1 MARKIEH
8 TEEDQERIRLSNEN
22 KRRSLFD
29 IPNASSKLNHNE
41 LPDNTIEKI
50 ASKLELLKSTN
61 QNILGNKDFLTDNTD
76 NLSGSKNTHTDKKTG
91 SIDQNI
97 TDNLSDTDNYSVT
110 DKKTVTD
117 KISEP
122 ITIFTDKKTG
132 LSNILTDNNSES
144 DKKTVSNTLT
154 ICQDIIHNLRGYY
167 LNDSIKIAMI
177 LDINLNSDLPFSARN
192 FLTVLL
198 TYTSHTWFDLSI
210 YKFLKF
216 VNLEE
221 RNFYRFRKDLDKV
234 CYIEVVNKTTVF
246 NFIDLYFKH
255 SINSETPTENIPD
268 NLSVSNYSKL
278 VSNNT
283 SFNLL
288 TNTNADKKS
297 VTDNL
302 SGIVKKNPSS
312 YLVQLATEDFLK
324 KVLLIPG
331 FDTETY
337 YSKSII
343 NQISQYQSDNMNNP
357 EKDLNLLALCMYSN
371 EKCNKKE
378 TIYNYVFASLKK
390 GALDT
395 LVNKF
400 KEQAEPYNNLKF
412 DDLDKKSIS
421 DLLSMC
427 QLCNLNQ
434 VGSWGDLFNRLQEKK
449 KSIDELVSKLCSE

>member
-1 MARKIEH
+1 MARKIEL
-8 TEEDQERIRLSNEN
+8 TEEQTTKIKLENEKKRRALFDLHSNSVNSNE
-22 KRRSLFD
+22 
-29 IPNASSKLNHNE
+29 I
-41 LPDNTIEKI
+41 PDNTIEKI
-50 ASKLELLKSTN
+50 ASKLELLNATN
-61 QNILGNKDFLTDNTD
+61 KTTPKNNDKLIDDTDKLSVSENNNTDKMTGYIYRNIPDKLSGTDN
-76 NLSGSKNTHTDKKTG
+76 S
-91 SIDQNI
+91 
-97 TDNLSDTDNYSVT
+97 SVT

-122 ITIFTDKKTG
+122 IINLTDKMTVSK
-132 LSNILTDNNSES
+132 NILPDNNSES
-144 DKKTVSNTLT
+144 DKMTVSNTLT
-154 ICQDIIHNLRGYY
+154 NCQDIIHNLRGYY
-167 LNDSIKIAMI
+167 LSDSIKIAMI
-177 LDINLNSDLPFSARN
+177 LDINLNSELPFSARN
-192 FLTVLL
+192 FLSVLL
-198 TYTSHTWFDLSI
+198 SYTSHTWFDLSI

-216 VNLEE
+216 ANLEE

-234 CYIEVVNKTTVF
+234 CHIEVVNKTTVF
-246 NFIDLYFKH
+246 NFVDLYYKH
-255 SINSETPTENIPD
+255 SANNEIPLINNTD
-268 NLSVSNYSKL
+268 KLSVLDYSKL

-283 SFNLL
+283 NINLL
-288 TNTNADKKS
+288 TNKDTDKKT

-302 SGIVKKNPSS
+302 SGNRKNPSS

-343 NQISQYQSDNMNNP
+343 NQISQYQSDNINNP
-357 EKDLNLLALCMYSN
+357 DKDLNLLALCMYSN

-400 KEQAEPYNNLKF
+400 KEQAEPYNTLNF
-412 DDLDKKSIS
+412 DDLDKKSLS

-434 VGSWGDLFNRLQEKK
+434 AGSWGDLFNRLQEKK